1 MDNLLTLLIII
12 IVVIILK
19 TIVITPEKYAFIL
32 ERFGKFN
39 RTLDAGYHFAIPFV
53 DVVRYK
59 HTLKEL
65 AYDVPPQEC
74 ITKDNVPVEVDGIL
88 YLKVIDPYR
97 ASYGIDNYLLA
108 TTQLAKTTLRAEIGK
123 LNLDATFS
131 ERESI
136 NSKVVTQID
145 NATDP
150 WGLKVTRYEIK
161 NISPPKQVLNSMEQ
175 QMRAER
181 EKRAEITISEG
192 ERASRIN
199 RSIGEKQEAINISE
213 GEKIKRINE
222 ANGKAAEIEF
232 ISQAT
237 ANGLKWIGAAISKDG
252 GKDAVDL
259 QIAQGYLDGLGKI
272 FSTSKTTVL
281 PPNLAGIAG
290 VFEGLS
296 KVTNKIPSI
305 QSTSNRG
312 DKK

>member
-1 MDNLLTLLIII
+1 MDNVITIFTIILLII
-12 IVVIILK
+12 VLK
-19 TIVITPEKYAFIL
+19 TIIITPEKNAFIL
-32 ERFGKFN
+32 ERVGKYN
-39 RTLDAGYHFAIPFV
+39 RTLDAGYHFAIPFI
-53 DVVRYK
+53 DVVRYR
-59 HTLKEL
+59 HSLKEV

-88 YLKVIDPYR
+88 YLKVIDPYK

-123 LNLDATFS
+123 LNLDDTFS
-131 ERESI
+131 ERDSI
-136 NSKVVTQID
+136 NSKVVSQID
-145 NATDP
+145 HATEP

-161 NISPPKQVLNSMEQ
+161 NISPPKQVLHSMEQ

-222 ANGKAAEIEF
+222 AQGKASEIEF

-237 ANGLKWIGAAISKDG
+237 ANGLRAIGNAISKDG
-252 GKDAVDL
+252 GRDAVEL

-272 FSTSKTTVL
+272 FQNSKTTIL
-281 PPNLAGIAG
+281 PANLANITGI
-290 VFEGLS
+290 FEGLS
-296 KVTNKIPSI
+296 KVTGKLP
-305 QSTSNRG
+305 QSQSGTKG

>member
-1 MDNLLTLLIII
+1 MGDGLTIFLIIVII
-12 IVVIILK
+12 IVLKII
-19 TIVITPEKYAFIL
+19 IITPEKYAYIL
-32 ERFGKFN
+32 ERFGRYN
-39 RTLDAGYHFAIPFV
+39 RTLEAGYHFAIPLV

-59 HTLKEL
+59 HSLKEI

-74 ITKDNVPVEVDGIL
+74 ITKDNVSVEVDGIL
-88 YLKVIDPYR
+88 YLKVIDPYK

-131 ERESI
+131 ERERI
-136 NSKVVTQID
+136 NSKVVSQVD
-145 NATDP
+145 NATEP

-161 NISPPKQVLNSMEQ
+161 NISPPKQVLHSMEQ

-192 ERASRIN
+192 ERSSRIN
-199 RSIGEKQEAINISE
+199 RSMGERQEAINISE

-222 ANGKAAEIEF
+222 AEGKAAEIEF
-232 ISQAT
+232 VSIAT
-237 ANGLKWIGAAISKDG
+237 ANGLKAIGTAISKDG
-252 GKDAVDL
+252 GKDAVNL

-272 FSTSKTTVL
+272 FQQSKTTVL
-281 PPNLAGIAG
+281 PPNLANIAG

-296 KVTNKIPSI
+296 KVTGKIPTI
-305 QSTSNRG
+305 QSSSKG
-312 DKK
+312 EKK